1 MENVIYYHQ
10 EHVCNSFFDG
20 VGEFLKMASFG
31 VTCAILVPWRSQD
44 HTWYHQ
50 DDEFWASEGC
60 KITEKG
66 ISIDKTTIHV
76 YICVAYY
83 SKSWQRVYCG
93 IFWQHFLVKI
103 KKNVKQKVF
112 VINFLCNTLQ
122 IMFIEYLEQK
132 TMRTNMKKFFFSGVP
147 KNYGKTSKK
156 NDAKLFWGQKTQ
168 SRLTNKNY

>member
-1 MENVIYYHQ
+1 MTKSVLWHLLATFFGEN
-10 EHVCNSFFDG
+10 
-20 VGEFLKMASFG
+20 
-31 VTCAILVPWRSQD
+31 
-44 HTWYHQ
+44 
-50 DDEFWASEGC
+50 
-60 KITEKG
+60 
-66 ISIDKTTIHV
+66 
-76 YICVAYY
+76 
-83 SKSWQRVYCG
+83 
-93 IFWQHFLVKI
+93 

-132 TMRTNMKKFFFSGVP
+132 TMRTNMKKKKKNSSVP